1 VWPVFRRLVFLV
13 VCLMLAGC
21 GAQIAAMNGIAIV
34 DPGDK
39 AAVLANMKAEA
50 DPYEGATKIT
60 GPTIFHDRNL
70 LGKTYT
76 IRSWISP
83 NNPALNDRFQIYVT
97 ANFNEWA
104 FLDQAYADG
113 HMLDTSRISRDVG
126 YCSGYGC
133 SVTETVGVNFSEAEL
148 ARYAATGLSF
158 KIAGKRQ
165 DIVMTIP
172 GAYVAAVIEFHDAH
186 RGKGGAAKAS

>member
-1 VWPVFRRLVFLV
+1 MAVFRRFVFV
-13 VCLMLAGC
+13 IVCLALAGC

-50 DPYEGATKIT
+50 DPYEGATKIS
-60 GPTIFHDRNL
+60 GPIIFHDRNI

-83 NNPALNDRFQIYVT
+83 NNPALNDRFQVYVT

-104 FLDQAYADG
+104 FLEQAYADG
-113 HMLDTSRISRDVG
+113 HMLDTTEISRDVG
-126 YCSGYGC
+126 YCSSYGC
-133 SVTETVGVNFSEAEL
+133 SMTETVGINFSEAEL
-148 ARYAATGLSF
+148 ARYVVTGLSF

-165 DIVMTIP
+165 DVVMTVP
-172 GAYVAAVIEFHDAH
+172 GPYIAAVIEFHDAH
-186 RGKGGAAKAS
+186 RGHGDAPKPS